1 MFCRGKV
8 NTVSFESQ
16 QFFPGFLC
24 AGHAWFFGFF
34 VSEGAEAREEDARG
48 MFRASTGDSRCR
60 IRMRHGRLRAAGF
73 CGVVENRAG
82 RTELMPNESEACVE
96 SGSELVK
103 RFSPDCPRVLY
114 GTNLYLLWGWN
125 LSEISNPL

>member
-1 MFCRGKV
+1 MMCD
-8 NTVSFESQ
+8 
-16 QFFPGFLC
+16 
-24 AGHAWFFGFF
+24 
-34 VSEGAEAREEDARG
+34 EAREEDAGG
-48 MFRASTGDSRCR
+48 MFRPKEKNSRCR
-60 IRMRHGRLRAAGF
+60 VTECNRGMGDDCIGF
-73 CGVVENRAG
+73 CWIVVNRAG

-96 SGSELVK
+96 SGSGLVK